1 MWQYLHSTLCTKNA
15 CSRTYIS
22 DWRIGQIS
30 SGCSSLW
37 VSPWICLHSAS
48 AVLLPAYG
56 YGLHTHLPL
65 WFPLPH
71 IAHIFAAI
79 SFLLPLYIFR
89 IWFACD
95 ISAQTRYGIDT
106 ATSYVLNYLCL
117 SLDLL
122 FYSCCDCQSPQLYY
136 RSLFLSIV
144 VNSLS
149 THSVSGCLWQ
159 CKQGRQENLSA
170 LFGVPAEYLRVFA
183 QGSWSANAAAAPL
196 FLPTPPT
203 LPAPAVHFPCK
214 HIQTG
219 QTGKPVCPVWCAR
232 RESNPEPT
240 ASEAVTLSNCA
251 TDTYLISIIADS
263 LKKRKEKRG
272 TKVKKLP

>member
-65 WFPLPH
+65 WFPLPR
-71 IAHIFAAI
+71 IARIFAAI

-159 CKQGRQENLSA
+159 KRNTFAKISQRCLNL
-170 LFGVPAEYLRVFA
+170 
-183 QGSWSANAAAAPL
+183 
-196 FLPTPPT
+196 
-203 LPAPAVHFPCK
+203 
-214 HIQTG
+214 IQNITF
-219 QTGKPVCPVWCAR
+219 C
-232 RESNPEPT
+232 
-240 ASEAVTLSNCA
+240 L
-251 TDTYLISIIADS
+251 
-263 LKKRKEKRG
+263 
-272 TKVKKLP
+272 

>member
-1 MWQYLHSTLCTKNA
+1 MWPYLHSTLCTKNA

-65 WFPLPH
+65 WFPLPR
-71 IAHIFAAI
+71 IARIFAAI

-159 CKQGRQENLSA
+159 CKNWYKFILYQFFLNVA
-170 LFGVPAEYLRVFA
+170 LAKKKTTISCGQSGTPGGNRTHNGPLGVLKNSQNSIKIGNY
-183 QGSWSANAAAAPL
+183 
-196 FLPTPPT
+196 
-203 LPAPAVHFPCK
+203 
-214 HIQTG
+214 
-219 QTGKPVCPVWCAR
+219 CAF
-232 RESNPEPT
+232 
-240 ASEAVTLSNCA
+240 
-251 TDTYLISIIADS
+251 
-263 LKKRKEKRG
+263 
-272 TKVKKLP
+272 